1 VKAALA
7 QWHGMSRRAQQTVR
21 RDPMQT
27 LVTGATGRIGANV
40 VKRLLNDGHAV
51 RAQVRP
57 GSDRMDKL
65 RGLDVE
71 VCAVDL
77 RDREGL
83 AALVP
88 GMDAI
93 VHLGVKLRGPGNL
106 DQLDVNMAPTLTLL
120 EAVRTLNPGLQRF
133 VYGSSDVLYPHTGWM
148 PGLIQAADILQRPV
162 GMYAVSKVAG
172 ECMVQS
178 YHHQYGL
185 ATVSLNIPMTFAG
198 RELMGE
204 RAREFSP
211 YLDDQVEALTHQP
224 PSPDRDRCLSELNR
238 HQADGKRL
246 VVPLCPE
253 GPAWKRHLG
262 DVRDVAAACAL
273 ALTAPRAVGH
283 AFVIMSDA
291 LDYGIGVP
299 HLAQVTGMGY
309 AEVVFPRAEHYWYD
323 MTQARELLGYR
334 SAYDSC
340 QILEDAWRHQQ
351 GEDIGVIAVG
361 PTHDVA

>member
-1 VKAALA
+1 
-7 QWHGMSRRAQQTVR
+7 
-21 RDPMQT
+21 MQV

-40 VKRLLNDGHAV
+40 VKRLLEDGHAV

-57 GSDRMDKL
+57 DSDRAAKL
-65 RGLDVE
+65 HGLDVE

-77 RDREGL
+77 CDRDGVS
-83 AALVP
+83 ALVP

-93 VHLGVKLRGPGNL
+93 VHLGVKLRGPSNL
-106 DQLDVNMAPTLTLL
+106 DQLDVNIAPTLTLL
-120 EAVRTLNPGLQRF
+120 EAVRTLEPGLQRF

-148 PGLIQAADILQRPV
+148 PEPIQASDIFHRPV

-172 ECMVQS
+172 ECMVHS
-178 YHHQYGL
+178 YHHQYGIP
-185 ATVSLNIPMTFAG
+185 TVSLNIPMTFAG

-204 RAREFSP
+204 RAPAFSP
-211 YLDDQVEALTHQP
+211 YLDDRLEAAAHQP
-224 PSPDRDRCLSELNR
+224 PSADRDRCLAELRR
-238 HQADGKRL
+238 HQAEGKRL

-273 ALTAPRAVGH
+273 ALSAPRAVGH

-291 LDYGIGVP
+291 LDDGVGVP
-299 HLAQVTGMGY
+299 HLAQFTGMDY
-309 AEVVFPRAEHYWYD
+309 AEVVFPRAEYYWYD
-323 MTQARELLGYR
+323 MAKTRELLGYR

-340 QILEDAWRHQQ
+340 RILEDAWRDQQ
-351 GEDIGVIAVG
+351 GEDIGVIPVG
-361 PTHDVA
+361 P

>member
-1 VKAALA
+1 MKV
-7 QWHGMSRRAQQTVR
+7 
-21 RDPMQT
+21 

-40 VKRLLNDGHAV
+40 VKRLLEEGHAV

-57 GSDRMDKL
+57 GSDRADKL
-65 RGLDVE
+65 RGLEVE
-71 VCAVDL
+71 VREVDL
-77 RDREGL
+77 RDRDGL
-83 AALVP
+83 AGLTP
-88 GMDAI
+88 GVDGI
-93 VHLGVKLRGPGNL
+93 VHLGVKLRGPSNL
-106 DQLDVNMAPTLTLL
+106 DQLDVNIAPTLTLL
-120 EAVRTLNPGLQRF
+120 EAARALNPGLARF

-148 PGLIQAADILQRPV
+148 PELIRPADIFHRPV

-172 ECMVQS
+172 ECMVHS

-185 ATVSLNIPMTFAG
+185 PTVSLNIPMTFAG

-204 RAREFSP
+204 RAPEFSP
-211 YLDDQVEALTHQP
+211 YLEHQLAMMEHRP
-224 PSPDRDRCLSELNR
+224 ASPERDRCLGELRR
-238 HQADGKRL
+238 HQAEGKRL

-273 ALTAPRAVGH
+273 ALTAPRAVGG

-299 HLAQVTGMGY
+299 HLAQVSGMGY
-309 AEVVFPRAEHYWYD
+309 AEVVFPRAEFYWYD
-323 MTQARELLGYR
+323 MAPTHELLGYA

-340 QILEDAWRHQQ
+340 RLLEDAWRHQQ
-351 GEDIGVIAVG
+351 GEDVGVIAVG